1 MCIRATQGFQA
12 CTLRINH
19 QYRPASHHNHETYA
33 HRRQRQQIQGCT
45 RTRRSHKLR
54 CRCSCWRT
62 LQHRGQTIRSCV
74 SSMAHRQGQALS
86 QPRTRWVWSWSW
98 GTESRTTGEEAS
110 AAQLHQAHVT
120 VTSHAYR
127 GIPAA
132 HVNVEADV
140 KVPDATVHTLF
151 MPHASA
157 HAAARHTISQ
167 TLTHTSDQQTVARG
181 LRGAASA
188 STVTHMHTSH
198 MLQHTSCRD
207 QTTCQ
212 QGTPATQRSR
222 WGCPQESCTHP
233 SPIAQSQQHRT
244 HT

>member
-1 MCIRATQGFQA
+1 
-12 CTLRINH
+12 
-19 QYRPASHHNHETYA
+19 
-33 HRRQRQQIQGCT
+33 
-45 RTRRSHKLR
+45 
-54 CRCSCWRT
+54 
-62 LQHRGQTIRSCV
+62 
-74 SSMAHRQGQALS
+74 MAHRQGQALS
-86 QPRTRWVWSWSW
+86 QPRTRWVWSWSLSW

-167 TLTHTSDQQTVARG
+167 TLTHTSDQANGCTRSPWGRICINRHTCTRHTCCSIRHVETRPHASREHLRPNARNGVA
-181 LRGAASA
+181 LKN
-188 STVTHMHTSH
+188 
-198 MLQHTSCRD
+198 
-207 QTTCQ
+207 
-212 QGTPATQRSR
+212 PAHIR
-222 WGCPQESCTHP
+222 HP
-233 SPIAQSQQHRT
+233 SLSLSSIALTRRSH
-244 HT
+244 